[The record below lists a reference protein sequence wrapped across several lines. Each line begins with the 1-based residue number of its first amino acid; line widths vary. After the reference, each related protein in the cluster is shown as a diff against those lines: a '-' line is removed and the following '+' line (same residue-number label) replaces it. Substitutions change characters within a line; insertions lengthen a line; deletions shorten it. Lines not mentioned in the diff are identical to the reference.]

1 MKKIKILV
9 IISFVLCFSGCI
21 INKKNITQMVFP
33 ITILLSKL
41 NDQYQI
47 YLLVLSN
54 SISSIVEMESS
65 QHDTLYT
72 TILFQGDTISEAS
85 EKVGVITDG
94 NVSTIK
100 VRSIILHDSLF
111 TNGDVDYKDI
121 TAYIIN
127 NPLFRTNIYAYYTK
141 DDPEEI
147 LNINSLN
154 FSTNTYFYLSRP
166 DQKHLN
172 DFLLP
177 SQLLNTA
184 KAYEDNYRMFYFPSL
199 YMSKDHLM
207 QESDGEL
214 KEVNIYQL
222 NGGYF
227 LTREG
232 NFKFI
237 EMADIEGLK
246 WKNNRSYFDIELG
259 KTENDPLNVKVEYS
273 KWKTSIIDGNVNV
286 NIKVVSKINYNYTD
300 LTPSEIENELKE
312 YIYQEVMDTYI
323 KNYKDIDIYLFSDLA
338 YRTKKKIENNNTFNL
353 NIETTIKNTIY
364 EY

>member
-1 MKKIKILV
+1 MKKIKLL
-9 IISFVLCFSGCI
+9 IIMSFVFCSSGCI
-21 INKKNITQMVFP
+21 IHEKNITQMVFP
-33 ITILLSKL
+33 MTILLSKI
-41 NDQYQI
+41 NDKYQI

-72 TILFQGDTISEAS
+72 TILFQGDTIGEAS
-85 EKVGVITDG
+85 EKAGVITDG

-111 TNGDVDYKDI
+111 TNSDI
-121 TAYIIN
+121 SYDDISRYIIN
-127 NPLFRTNIYAYYTK
+127 NPLFRTNIYVYYTK
-141 DDPEEI
+141 DDPKEI

-184 KAYEDNYRMFYFPSL
+184 KSYVDNFRMFYLPSI

-214 KEVNIYQL
+214 KKVNIYQL
-222 NGGYF
+222 DGGYF
-227 LTREG
+227 LTKNGE
-232 NFKFI
+232 FKFI
-237 EMADIEGLK
+237 KMEDLEGLK
-246 WKNNRSYFDIELG
+246 WKNKRSYFDIELEG
-259 KTENDPLNVKVEYS
+259 EKNKPLNVKVEYS
-273 KWKTSIIDGNVNV
+273 DWETRINDGIVTVNL
-286 NIKVVSKINYNYTD
+286 KVISKINYNHTSLHPD
-300 LTPSEIENELKE
+300 DIEEILKE
-312 YIYQEVMDTYI
+312 YIYREITDTYY
-323 KNYKDIDIYLFSDLA
+323 KNYKDVDIYLFNDLA
-338 YRTKKKIENNNTFNL
+338 YRTNKKIETDSFNL
-353 NIETTIKNTIY
+353 NIESIIKNTIY